1 MSWPS
6 MMNIAQMT
14 LMAPRLSISILHT
27 YSKFARVFYGSED
40 RSFVE
45 ASKQHRSMN
54 THANSTLA
62 SGSEETSLLPLLLL
76 PGTACDE
83 RLFAP
88 LLGGLPHAD
97 TRVVQVCGAQTT
109 PELAANILATAPE
122 RFALAGFSLGG
133 IVALEMIAQAPERI
147 ERLALIDTTPRPD
160 PVTNAEIRR
169 AAAARARADGMDGY
183 ILDAWDKLVS
193 PANAANDQLR
203 QIIVGMA
210 RHAGPDILAQQSEV
224 AIHRADSRPRL
235 SQITVPTLIL
245 AGADEQICPLAA
257 HEELASG
264 IAGARYF
271 TIPNAGHFAP
281 LENPAAVARHMR
293 DWLSW
298 PTPISNEPSQTQGA
312 KMSDATS
319 NPKTKGAS
327 PVAAENVLQVER
339 HDYPDLAPTNRPRS
353 QSLEGFDDIYTDIVD
368 YIIRCTHK
376 IWDERDI
383 GLIYT
388 HYTHNCVL
396 YGTTG
401 TIYNRE
407 DVVRDTIQRLV
418 SFPERRGMGTQVIWN
433 GNDKDGFYT
442 SHLVTGSGRHT
453 QYGHL
458 GAPTGKPFVSRTIA
472 DCMVFQNKIY
482 REWVVADTMA
492 IIQQLG
498 LDPHGFAMKTAKSK
512 FDAGLISL
520 DIGENRRFVGQTPPA
535 EKADTSLAHNDIE
548 AQTIEMLHEIFT
560 KRMFG
565 RIAQDYAPNAQYHGP
580 LMKELYGHAAIIH
593 QHLGLIGSLPDA
605 SYEIQHVA
613 SNPCEEGGTKVAV
626 RWIMEGH
633 HLGYGILGTLGDP
646 TGKRIQV
653 MGMSHYHWKN
663 GKVVDEWNVYD
674 ELSLLTQVKLGQLAD
689 GELDA

>member
-1 MSWPS
+1 
-6 MMNIAQMT
+6 
-14 LMAPRLSISILHT
+14 
-27 YSKFARVFYGSED
+27 
-40 RSFVE
+40 
-45 ASKQHRSMN
+45 MN
-54 THANSTLA
+54 THVTTQLA
-62 SGSEETSLLPLLLL
+62 KSGRHASSVPLLLL
-76 PGTACDE
+76 PGTVCDE
-83 RLFAP
+83 RLFGP
-88 LLGGLPHAD
+88 LMAELGYPGM
-97 TRVVQVCGAQTT
+97 RVMAMTGASTA
-109 PELAANILATAPE
+109 PELAARILEAAPE

-133 IVALEMIAQAPERI
+133 IVALEMMAQAPERI

-160 PVTNAEIRR
+160 PQANAEVRR
-169 AAAARARADGMDGY
+169 KAVDKARIEGMAGY
-183 ILDAWDKLVS
+183 ILDAWEKLVS
-193 PANAANDQLR
+193 PRNAGNPELKAA
-203 QIIVGMA
+203 IIAMA
-210 RHAGPDILAQQSEV
+210 RDAGAAVLAAQTDV
-224 AIHRADSRPRL
+224 AINRADSRPRL
-235 SQITVPTLIL
+235 GAIAVPVLIL
-245 AGADEQICPLAA
+245 AGADEQICPLDA
-257 HEELASG
+257 HEELFAG
-264 IAGARYF
+264 IAGARFF
-271 TIPNAGHFAP
+271 TIPEAGHFAP

-293 DWLSW
+293 AWLSG
-298 PTPISNEPSQTQGA
+298 PNNDHNAMPAADQGA
-312 KMSDATS
+312 TMSESDSTNKGKGVSPTS
-319 NPKTKGAS
+319 RK
-327 PVAAENVLQVER
+327 EEVLQVER
-339 HDYPDLAPTNRPRS
+339 HDYVDLAPTDRPRG
-353 QSLEGFDDIYTDIVD
+353 QSLDGFDDIYTDIVD
-368 YIIRCTHK
+368 YIIRCTHR

-407 DVVRDTIQRLV
+407 DIVRDTIQRLV

-433 GNDKDGFYT
+433 GNDKDGFFT

-453 QYGHL
+453 QYGHF
-458 GAPTGKPFVSRTIA
+458 GPPTGKPFVSRTIA
-472 DCMVFQNKIY
+472 DCMIFQNKIY

-498 LDPHGFAMKTAKSK
+498 LDPHHFAMKTAKAK
-512 FDAGLISL
+512 FDAGLTSL

-535 EKADTSLAHNDIE
+535 EKADTSLAHNDVE
-548 AQTIEMLHEIFT
+548 AQTIEMLHEVFT

-646 TGKRIQV
+646 TGKRVQV

-663 GKVVDEWNVYD
+663 GRVVDEWTVYD

-689 GELDA
+689 GSGDE

>member
-1 MSWPS
+1 
-6 MMNIAQMT
+6 MMNSLPQN
-14 LMAPRLSISILHT
+14 LAP
-27 YSKFARVFYGSED
+27 D
-40 RSFVE
+40 PE
-45 ASKQHRSMN
+45 AS
-54 THANSTLA
+54 A
-62 SGSEETSLLPLLLL
+62 LPLLLL
-76 PGTACDE
+76 PGTACDA

-88 LLGGLPHAD
+88 LLAELDHPD
-97 TRVVQVCGAQTT
+97 IRVVELTGAQTT
-109 PELAANILATAPE
+109 PDMARRILAEAPP
-122 RFALAGFSLGG
+122 RFGLLGMSLGG
-133 IVALEMIAQAPERI
+133 IVALEMVAQAPSRVVG
-147 ERLALIDTTPRPD
+147 LALIDTTPLPD
-160 PVTNAEIRR
+160 P
-169 AAAARARADGMDGY
+169 
-183 ILDAWDKLVS
+183 
-193 PANAANDQLR
+193 PANAATRHAALAKARRD
-203 QIIVGMA
+203 GMA
-210 RHAGPDILAQQSEV
+210 SYIGDSWSRLVSPSHVDDAALKALITAMAEDAGPDALAEQTGM
-224 AIHRADSRPRL
+224 AIHRANSRSRL
-235 SQITVPTLIL
+235 AQIAVPTLIL
-245 AGADEQICPLAA
+245 AGVDEAVCPLAV
-257 HEELASG
+257 HEEMAG
-264 IAGARYF
+264 AIPGARYF
-271 TIPNAGHFAP
+271 TIPQAGHFAV
-281 LENPAAVARHMR
+281 LENPAAVARHVR
-293 DWLSW
+293 DWLASPQV
-298 PTPISNEPSQTQGA
+298 PTTLKPDQGA
-312 KMSDATS
+312 TMSDATNS
-319 NPKTKGAS
+319 PKTKGAA
-327 PVAAENVLQVER
+327 PAAITEQVLQVER
-339 HDYPDLAPTNRPRS
+339 RDYTELAPTDRPRS

-458 GAPTGKPFVSRTIA
+458 GQPTGKPFVSRTVA
-472 DCMVFQNKIY
+472 DCMIYQNKIY

-498 LDPHGFAMKTAKSK
+498 LDPHHFAMKTAKAK
-512 FDAGLISL
+512 FDAGLTSL
-520 DIGENRRFVGQTPPA
+520 DIGENRRFLGQTPPA
-535 EKADTSLAHNDIE
+535 EKADTSLAHNDVE
-548 AQTIEMLHEIFT
+548 AQTIEMLHEVFT

-565 RIAQDYAPNAQYHGP
+565 RIARDYAPNAQYHGP

-646 TGKRIQV
+646 TGKRVQV
-653 MGMSHYHWKN
+653 MGMSHYHWKD

-674 ELSLLTQVKLGQLAD
+674 ELSLLVQVKLGQLAD
-689 GELDA
+689 AAQAGA

>member
-1 MSWPS
+1 
-6 MMNIAQMT
+6 MT
-14 LMAPRLSISILHT
+14 KHVTTQLAKS
-27 YSKFARVFYGSED
+27 D
-40 RSFVE
+40 RH
-45 ASKQHRSMN
+45 ASDV
-54 THANSTLA
+54 
-62 SGSEETSLLPLLLL
+62 PLLLL
-76 PGTACDE
+76 PGTVCDE

-88 LLGGLPHAD
+88 LMAELGYPD
-97 TRVVQVCGAQTT
+97 MRVVPMTGASTT
-109 PELAANILATAPE
+109 PELAARILEAAPE

-133 IVALEMIAQAPERI
+133 IVALEMVAQAPERV
-147 ERLALIDTTPRPD
+147 ERLALIDTTARPD
-160 PVTNAEIRR
+160 PAGNAVLRR
-169 AAAARARADGMDGY
+169 AAVAKARAEGMDGY
-183 ILDAWDKLVS
+183 ILDAWEKLVS
-193 PANAANDQLR
+193 PANSVDARLKRTILD
-203 QIIVGMA
+203 MA
-210 RHAGPDILAQQSEV
+210 RNAGADVLAGQSEV
-224 AIHRADSRPRL
+224 AIHRADGRPRL
-235 SQITVPTLIL
+235 ETIRVPTLVL
-245 AGADEQICPLAA
+245 AGEDEQICPLAA
-257 HEELASG
+257 HEELARG
-264 IAGARYF
+264 IAGARLF

-293 DWLSW
+293 DWLSGADANNAAQAIDQGVEMSANDGTGKGKT
-298 PTPISNEPSQTQGA
+298 TPAISKE
-312 KMSDATS
+312 
-319 NPKTKGAS
+319 
-327 PVAAENVLQVER
+327 EVLQVER
-339 HDYPDLAPTNRPRS
+339 HDYLDLAPTDRPRS
-353 QSLEGFDDIYTDIVD
+353 QSMDGFDDIYTDIVD

-407 DVVRDTIQRLV
+407 DIVRDTIQRLV

-433 GNDKDGFYT
+433 GNDKDGFFT

-453 QYGHL
+453 QYGHF
-458 GAPTGKPFVSRTIA
+458 GPPTGKPFVSRTIA
-472 DCMVFQNKIY
+472 DCMIFQNKIY
-482 REWVVADTMA
+482 REWVVADNMA

-498 LDPHGFAMKTAKSK
+498 LDPHMFAVRTAKAK

-535 EKADTSLAHNDIE
+535 EKADTSLAHNDVE

-565 RIAQDYAPNAQYHGP
+565 RIARDYAPNAQYHGP

-613 SNPCEEGGTKVAV
+613 SNPCDEGGTKVAV
-626 RWIMEGH
+626 RWVMEGH

-646 TGKRIQV
+646 TGKRVQV

-663 GKVVDEWNVYD
+663 GKIVDEWTVYD

-689 GELDA
+689 GAEAE

>member
-1 MSWPS
+1 
-6 MMNIAQMT
+6 
-14 LMAPRLSISILHT
+14 
-27 YSKFARVFYGSED
+27 
-40 RSFVE
+40 
-45 ASKQHRSMN
+45 MN
-54 THANSTLA
+54 THVTTQLAKNDQHA
-62 SGSEETSLLPLLLL
+62 SGVPLLLL
-76 PGTACDE
+76 PGTVCDA

-88 LLGGLPHAD
+88 LMAELAHPDMRVLPMD
-97 TRVVQVCGAQTT
+97 GAETT
-109 PELAANILATAPE
+109 PDLARRLLARAPE
-122 RFALAGFSLGG
+122 RFALLGFSLGG
-133 IVALEMIAQAPERI
+133 IVALEMAAQAPERI
-147 ERLALIDTTPRPD
+147 ARLALVDTTPRPD
-160 PVTNAEIRR
+160 PEPNAAVRR
-169 AAAARARADGMDGY
+169 DAVVRARAAGMDSY
-183 ILDAWDKLVS
+183 ILDAWERLVS
-193 PANAANDQLR
+193 PSNAGNARLR
-203 QIIVGMA
+203 DIILAMA
-210 RHAGPDILAQQSEV
+210 RDAGAELLAAQSEV
-224 AIHRADSRPRL
+224 AIHRADSRDRL
-235 SQITVPTLIL
+235 AAIACPTLIL
-245 AGADEQICPLAA
+245 AGADEQVCPLAA
-257 HEELASG
+257 HEELARG

-271 TIPNAGHFAP
+271 TIPAAGHFAP
-281 LENPAAVARHMR
+281 LENPAAVARHVR
-293 DWLSW
+293 DWLAW
-298 PTPISNEPSQTQGA
+298 PENLSNEPSQTQGA

-319 NPKTKGAS
+319 NPKSKAAA
-327 PVAAENVLQVER
+327 PVAAESVLQVER
-339 HDYPDLAPTNRPRS
+339 HDYTDLAPTDRPRG

-407 DVVRDTIQRLV
+407 DIVRDTIQRLV

-458 GAPTGKPFVSRTIA
+458 GQPTGKPFVSRTIA
-472 DCMVFQNKIY
+472 DCMIFQNKIY

-498 LDPHGFAMKTAKSK
+498 LDPHHFAMKTAKAK
-512 FDAGLISL
+512 FEAGLVSL

-535 EKADTSLAHNDIE
+535 EKADTSLAHNDVE
-548 AQTIEMLHEIFT
+548 ARTIEMLHEIFV

-646 TGKRIQV
+646 TGKRVQV
-653 MGMSHYHWKN
+653 MGMSHYHWKDD
-663 GKVVDEWNVYD
+663 KVVDEWTVYD

-689 GELDA
+689 ADLDD